1 MTKSSTKKKFLGVS
15 TLALAI
21 SGFGGTSAWAQ
32 GEAAADNDGRDI
44 IVVTS
49 QRREQNILD
58 VPISVSVI
66 DDAAIE
72 SRNIRGSREYVQL
85 APNVFFAGNDS
96 QGTRNGDITIRGISD
111 LTSGANERIIQTR
124 PSVGF
129 YVDDFSVASV
139 ASGSANP
146 PLDDIERIE
155 ILRGPQTTYFGRSAT
170 GGAINVV
177 TKKPNDETMAKIR
190 AGYGSYDTYQFGAI
204 GNVPLSD
211 NLFIRG
217 GVSYEETD
225 GAIKNLHPD
234 GNSADGEFLNARVAV
249 RWQPASWTFDLT
261 GQLIRSDEGNLG
273 RIPTGVGI
281 GGPAVGVTNAAGIR
295 ATCVDRAELFF
306 PANNRFNCENADTFT
321 KTENDLVTLKA
332 FYDAGSV
339 TFTSITGYIETR
351 FDQLED
357 LDNGGADVFN
367 RANDYTSE
375 SFSQE
380 VRLASAEPLDMGA
393 FDLGW
398 TIGGYYY
405 DDEFQANNT
414 IISGTDVS
422 PAFIGFLTVPGD
434 HPNENSQNVNRD
446 GWAIFGDFEIGLSEQ
461 LTLTAGVRYSED
473 NDEQFWTDTFT
484 SFACGTREVIGGVV
498 PPLAPGCALR
508 PDQLEPLPVFAN
520 GMGQFFVTGGRLDQI
535 TNNPFV
541 TAENSSTDVSPRIAL
556 TWRPNDNHSIYATY
570 STGYR
575 PAGTRVAP
583 DSGGVG
589 ASGDTRSFFDKED
602 VTNYEIG
609 WKGNFAD
616 GRLYGELSLFRIE
629 WDDMQVRLSR
639 TVCEPT
645 PGVLIETTDPA
656 CDGLPFFP
664 DNRVSNANSARSQGA
679 ELSLL
684 GRPTDGLTLT
694 GSVGFLDSEFTDF
707 TNSSIGDV
715 TGARLPFSPKWS
727 LAGSAQYDWAVSPD
741 VDASLRGDV
750 IHRTSTFLRFSDLT
764 NPGFPFET
772 GDSTMVNLGGSLEWQ
787 NHTINISVNN
797 VFEEDVA
804 GGIET
809 FSGLGAV
816 VLPSPRTW
824 LLSWTA
830 HFGG

>member
-1 MTKSSTKKKFLGVS
+1 M
-15 TLALAI
+15 
-21 SGFGGTSAWAQ
+21 
-32 GEAAADNDGRDI
+32 

-58 VPISVSVI
+58 VPISVSVV

-72 SRNIRGSREYVQL
+72 ARNIRGSREYVQL
-85 APNVFFAGNDS
+85 APNVFFSGNDS

-177 TKKPNDETMAKIR
+177 SKKPNDETMAKIR

-211 NLFIRG
+211 NLFVRG

-234 GNSADGEFLNARVAV
+234 GNSATGEYLNARLAL
-249 RWQPASWTFDLT
+249 RWQPQNWTFDLT
-261 GQLIRSDEGNLG
+261 GQIIRSDEGNLG
-273 RIPTGVGI
+273 RIPTGVDI
-281 GGPAVGVTNAAGIR
+281 GGPAVGPTSAAGLGG
-295 ATCVDRAELFF
+295 TCVPAAQLYF
-306 PANNRFNCENADTFT
+306 PANNRTNCENADTFT
-321 KTENDLVTLKA
+321 NTENDLVTLKA
-332 FYDAGSV
+332 FYDAGAV

-357 LDNGGADVFN
+357 LDNSGADVFN
-367 RANDYTSE
+367 RANNYTSE

-380 VRLASAEPLDMGA
+380 VRIASADPIDLGGM
-393 FDLGW
+393 DLGW
-398 TIGGYYY
+398 TLGGYYY
-405 DDEFQANNT
+405 DDQFQANNT
-414 IISGTDVS
+414 IISGADTA
-422 PAFIGFLTVPGD
+422 PAFVGFLTVPGD
-434 HPNENSQNVNRD
+434 FPNENSQNVNRD
-446 GWAIFGDFEIGLSEQ
+446 GWAFFADFEVGLSDQ
-461 LTLTAGVRYSED
+461 LTLTAGVRYSDD
-473 NDEQFWTDTFT
+473 NDEQFWTDTYT
-484 SFACGTREVIGGVV
+484 SFACAPRMLVGGIV
-498 PPLAPGCALR
+498 PPLAASCELR
-508 PDQLEPLPVFAN
+508 PDQTGTLPIFTD
-520 GMGQFFVTGGRLDQI
+520 GTDFFVTGGRFDQI
-535 TNNPFV
+535 AGNMFASAT
-541 TAENSSTDVSPRIAL
+541 NSSTDVSPRVAL
-556 TWRPNDNHSIYATY
+556 TWRPNDDHSIYVTY

-583 DSGGVG
+583 DGSGIG
-589 ASGDTRSFFDKED
+589 SLGDTRSFFNKED

-609 WKGNFAD
+609 WKGSMAD

-639 TVCEPT
+639 TVCEPS
-645 PGVLIETTDPA
+645 PGVLVETTDPA
-656 CDGLPFFP
+656 CTGLPFFP

-684 GRPTDGLTLT
+684 GRPTDDLTLT

-707 TNSSIGDV
+707 VDSELGDV
-715 TGARLPFSPKWS
+715 TGRRLPFSPKWS
-727 LAGSAQYDWAVSPD
+727 LAGSAQYDFAIGQN
-741 VDASLRGDV
+741 VDANIRADV
-750 IHRTSTFLRFSDLT
+750 IHRSTTFLRFGDL
-764 NPGFPFET
+764 NSPGFPYET
-772 GDSTMVNLGGSLEWQ
+772 GPNTMVNLGASVEWE
-787 NHTINISVNN
+787 NHTLNISANN
-797 VFEEDVA
+797 VFEEDVP
-804 GGIET
+804 GGLES

-824 LLSWTA
+824 MVSWTA